1 MFTTITAARIL
12 FLSGLVVLVMA
23 LLIMASCRCVPS
35 KGVLGALRRAS
46 WFTRLF
52 SRHCIL
58 WGVFA
63 TALVVHVV
71 FAAGFL
77 GIPW

>member
-1 MFTTITAARIL
+1 MFATITAARIL
-12 FLSGLVVLVMA
+12 FLSGLVVLVMS

-35 KGVLGALRRAS
+35 KGLLGALRRAS

-58 WGVFA
+58 WGIFA
-63 TALVVHVV
+63 AVLVVHVV

>member
-1 MFTTITAARIL
+1 MFETIAAARIL
-12 FLSGLVVLVMA
+12 FLSGLVVLVTS

-35 KGVLGALRRAS
+35 KGLLGALRRAS

-58 WGVFA
+58 WMIFA
-63 TALVVHVV
+63 AVLVVHVV

>member
-1 MFTTITAARIL
+1 MFATITSARIL
-12 FLSGLVVLVMA
+12 FLSGLVVLITS
-23 LLIMASCRCVPS
+23 LLLMASCRCIPS
-35 KGVLGALRRAS
+35 KGLLGALRRAS

-58 WGVFA
+58 WMIFVA
-63 TALVVHVV
+63 VLVVHVV
-71 FAAGFL
+71 FATGFL

>member
-1 MFTTITAARIL
+1 MFATIAAARVL
-12 FLSGLVVLVMA
+12 FLSGLTA
-23 LLIMASCRCVPS
+23 LLISLLLMASCRCVPS
-35 KGVLGALRRAS
+35 KGLLGALRRAS

-58 WGVFA
+58 WTLFA
-63 TALVVHVV
+63 VILVVHVV
-71 FAAGFL
+71 FAIGFL